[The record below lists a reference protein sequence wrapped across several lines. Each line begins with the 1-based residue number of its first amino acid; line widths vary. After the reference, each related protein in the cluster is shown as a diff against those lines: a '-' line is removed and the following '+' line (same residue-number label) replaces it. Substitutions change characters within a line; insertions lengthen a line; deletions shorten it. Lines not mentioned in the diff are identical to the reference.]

1 MKLMTE
7 EITPEFIE
15 RMTDRVI
22 ARLTDKLDELDI
34 SLDFIGA
41 VLANT
46 DAAALAGH
54 QRKQG
59 RLHVHRPIDGS
70 DSPDKV

>member
-46 DAAALAGH
+46 SRPPKKAG
-54 QRKQG
+54 
-59 RLHVHRPIDGS
+59 
-70 DSPDKV
+70 SPARAQTNRWIR